1 MNPNQ
6 TDTKKTRIEEQ
17 YRPHDNHLEA
27 IADTYQKFY
36 TYKNQR
42 EQNFRQI
49 QFYNLE
55 EFWKESRTL
64 FWNSTKTK
72 SDDLQAL
79 GLDFSLPFV
88 RKEVLDFTGRLVSL
102 NINPALSGDD
112 LDAYSVKVLQAMY
125 KKWRFKSRDRV
136 EKFWQLLYSA
146 MNGTVCSYVGFNAS
160 EREMRYLTEYDRE
173 NGTFKTK
180 EQMKKMWNDAF
191 TEITPLEEMYLEKI
205 WEHDI
210 QKQNDTIR
218 VKEMTWE
225 DFKKELGSY
234 ENSQY
239 VVPGAQIAEDSLF
252 FELLGGTQIL
262 NEDKI
267 QALYRF
273 NTAKDEHQIIANGV
287 LLNPLGKKDIQPN
300 PFHHK
305 MQPYTWSL
313 HEAIDE
319 KFAYGMSMPFL
330 LKEPTKILNSSYT
343 MLVERELRS
352 IDPPV
357 LSSDFESPDLIFG
370 QNRVIP
376 VNDVNAYKEF
386 KIDEASGAYFTMMN
400 SLQGLM
406 SSFAQGGSAQV
417 APSRQPTSAREVIQ
431 IEKMKQQALGN
442 TLTMFYDLVHQETML
457 LIKTMLQFYPAG
469 RYDTNNNLLRAF
481 TASNMP
487 LSRGSVGNLEVR
499 FVKNPQKGLDL
510 YFEAVKK
517 SINAGKP
524 TEIIEM
530 PVDIIDNID
539 FYIDDIKLEPE
550 DQDELQKTV
559 FNEQILPQLLN
570 VFIPAGVADINKTY
584 IRWLEKNGEHPS
596 SFTSEQNMSQIM
608 SNWGGRPV
616 QGGQQP
622 MAGASLQDIL
632 QGNSGANQGAQTGN
646 MMQSQRGTMFGGQ
659 SNGGF
664 PTDTPSQ

>member
-1 MNPNQ
+1 MRPNQ
-6 TDTKKTRIEEQ
+6 TEPEKYRIEDK
-17 YRPHDNHLEA
+17 YKPHDNILEA
-27 IADTYQKFY
+27 ISDSYAKFY

-55 EFWKESRTL
+55 EFWRESRTL

-72 SDDLQAL
+72 SEDLEAM
-79 GLDFSLPFV
+79 GLDFSLPFI
-88 RKEVLDFTGRLVSL
+88 RKEVMDFTGRLVSL
-102 NINPALSGDD
+102 NINPNVAGEG
-112 LDAYSVKVLQAMY
+112 LDAYSMKVLQAMY

-136 EKFWQLLYSA
+136 EKFWQVLYSA
-146 MNGTVCSYVGFNAS
+146 MNGTVCNYVGFDAN
-160 EREMRYLTEYDRE
+160 ERELKYLTEYDRE
-173 NGTFKTK
+173 NGTFKMR

-191 TEITPLEEMYLEKI
+191 TEICPLEEMYLEKI
-205 WEHDI
+205 WERDM

-218 VKEMTWE
+218 LKEMTWS
-225 DFKKELGSY
+225 DFKKDYGSY
-234 ENSQY
+234 SLSEY

-262 NEDKI
+262 NQDKVQI
-267 QALYRF
+267 LHRF

-287 LLNPLGKKDIQPN
+287 LLNPLGEKNVQPN

-305 MQPYTWSL
+305 MQPYTWSQ
-313 HEAIDE
+313 HEAIDD

-330 LKEPTKILNSSYT
+330 LKEPSKILNTSYT
-343 MLVERELRS
+343 MIVERELRA

-357 LSSDFESPDLIFG
+357 LSSDFEAPDLIFG

-386 KIDEASGAYFTMMN
+386 KIEEASGAYFTMMN

-417 APSRQPTSAREVIQ
+417 APSRQPTSAHEVIQ

-442 TLTMFYDLVHQETML
+442 TLLLFYDLVHQETML
-457 LIKTMLQFYPAG
+457 LLKTMLQFYPAG
-469 RYDTNNNLLRAF
+469 RYDSGDNLLRAF
-481 TASNMP
+481 TAPNMP
-487 LSRGSVGNLEVR
+487 LSRGNIGNLEVR
-499 FVKNPQKGLDL
+499 FVKEPHKALDL
-510 YFEAVKK
+510 YFEAAKK
-517 SINAGKP
+517 SIDAGRP

-530 PVDIIDNID
+530 PVDVIDNLE
-539 FYIDDIKLEPE
+539 FYIDDIKLEPQ
-550 DQDELQKTV
+550 DDDELQKTI

-608 SNWGGRPV
+608 SGWGGKPMP
-616 QGGQQP
+616 QQQQP
-622 MAGASLQDIL
+622 MAGMSLQDMM
-632 QGNSGANQGAQTGN
+632 QGRTGANQGAQTGN
-646 MMQSQRGTMFGGQ
+646 MMQSQRGTMFGSQ

-664 PTDTPSQ
+664 PTDV